1 VTGTTVYHYVNLGL
15 LVGVPSAFVAAPAAL
30 TTPLEAALA
39 VFLPVHG
46 HIAMNYVIT
55 DYVPKSQRGPARF
68 AMLAATVGAIA
79 GLLKLTLDGPG
90 IVATYKALWKKS
102 EKPVEEKSVVLV
114 TK

>member
-1 VTGTTVYHYVNLGL
+1 VNLGL
-15 LVGVPSAFVAAPAAL
+15 LVGVPLAFVAAPAAL

-55 DYVPKSQRGPARF
+55 DYVPKPQRGPARF
-68 AMLAATVGAIA
+68 AMLVATVGAIA

-90 IVATYKALWKKS
+90 IVGTYKALWKKS
-102 EKPVEEKSVVLV
+102 EKKPVAEQTVLV
-114 TK
+114 KTK